1 MLADNCS
8 VVRVCR
14 GDHAIV
20 PNMLYSAL
28 DLEQRRLEKCLQEK
42 H

>member
-14 GDHAIV
+14 GDRV
-20 PNMLYSAL
+20 VVTNMLYSAS